1 MTKKEALTFAQGL
14 GWTKADA
21 ERAYQ
26 ALNVNFSDLQSTLD
40 YYKHE
45 YGIED
50 VTDRDIAVLSLVLA
64 DFAGEVLLDRQRK
77 QAAQQG
83 EVTKKKNKI
92 KEIEQ
97 SHAQEIAD
105 FKKSFHEQHSAL
117 MELLIKVYSTAKRF
131 GLKPEPWIEAM
142 IDAYEEAKIG
152 TDNSQTVA

>member
-105 FKKSFHEQHSAL
+105 FKKA
-117 MELLIKVYSTAKRF
+117 STS
-131 GLKPEPWIEAM
+131 
-142 IDAYEEAKIG
+142 
-152 TDNSQTVA
+152 NTVH